1 MCTKAF
7 SRQLIMFAGM
17 LIVECC
23 NEMRWQKMVAVG
35 LLLHGMSDITP
46 TSLKPSW
53 LSAFFN
59 WRSCRQYH
67 RVLSPALR
75 WHKKNYNYWMQVNK
89 LIESGLLKIAAIS
102 LTTKRREVRC
112 RCVWP
117 RQWINHHFVDKHHPP
132 KQQNNSSKYSR
143 MYREL
148 RSPWSACRTPFKS
161 PSINQWLS
169 IAYQQA
175 NQRRKH

>member
-35 LLLHGMSDITP
+35 QLLHGMSDITP

-102 LTTKRREVRC
+102 LTTKRREEKC
-112 RCVWP
+112 TADAFD
-117 RQWINHHFVDKHHPP
+117 QGNELTITLLINIIH
-132 KQQNNSSKYSR
+132 QNSKTTLQNIQ
-143 MYREL
+143 E
-148 RSPWSACRTPFKS
+148 CT
-161 PSINQWLS
+161 
-169 IAYQQA
+169 A
-175 NQRRKH
+175 NWGRHGVHAERRLNRHQLISD